1 LKFISFF
8 LITVSLG
15 APAYPQGNSVLLEEL
30 SHKAFNY
37 FLEHSDP
44 RTGLVLDRSLSDG
57 RNVSGNNIASIAAT
71 GFGLTAFVL
80 ASENHWITREKAR
93 VHILNSL
100 KFLNSNKYRVH
111 GWYYHWLD
119 FKTGEPLFGSE
130 VSSID
135 TSFFLAGVLTA
146 RQYFSDDS
154 EIVTLATQIY
164 GQVDF
169 NWMLNGDSKF
179 LSHGWFPKSGF
190 INHKWNSYSELML
203 LYILGISSPTHG
215 ITPSSWSAWT
225 REKTN
230 YKGLEY
236 VQSDGS
242 LFIHQYSH
250 AWLDLRNL
258 HENFGDHINWFENS
272 KNAIL
277 ANKAFCLSLAGEF
290 NSYSKDMWGITASD
304 SPYGYIAWG
313 GPPRD
318 SHIDGTVVPSA
329 LTGSLMFLADE
340 VLRPL
345 IKMSAQNPKI
355 ISHYGFVNAFNS
367 LTGWMAPD
375 TLGIDAGITL
385 LSIENMR
392 KGSVWKYFMRNPEI
406 LATFERIGLVSEQA
420 MPLGL

>member
-1 LKFISFF
+1 LRVFGLL
-8 LITVSLG
+8 LIIMGFSG
-15 APAYPQGNSVLLEEL
+15 PAYSQGDPDFLENL
-30 SHKAFNY
+30 SHKAFLY

-44 RTGLVLDRSLSDG
+44 HTGLVLDRSPTDG
-57 RNVSGNNIASIAAT
+57 QNISGNNVASIAAT

-80 ASENHWITREKAR
+80 ASENNWISREVAR

-100 KFLNSNKYRVH
+100 RFLRSDQFRVH

-119 FKTGEPLFGSE
+119 SKTGEPLTESE

-146 RQYFSDDS
+146 RQYFFDDP
-154 EIVTLATQIY
+154 EIMKIATDIY
-164 GQVDF
+164 EGVDF
-169 NWMLNGDSKF
+169 NWMLNGSHLF
-179 LSHGWFPKSGF
+179 SHGWFPKSGF
-190 INHKWNSYSELML
+190 INYKWDSYSELML
-203 LYILGISSPTHG
+203 LYVLGIASPTHG
-215 ITPSSWSAWT
+215 IDPSSWSAWT
-225 REKTN
+225 REKIN

-236 VQSDGS
+236 VQSYGS

-250 AWLDLRNL
+250 AWLDLRGL

-272 KNAIL
+272 KNAVL
-277 ANKAFCLSLAGEF
+277 ANREFCLSLAGEF
-290 NSYSKDMWGITASD
+290 HTYSEDAWGITASD
-304 SPYGYIAWG
+304 SPYGYVAWG

-318 SHIDGTVVPSA
+318 SHIDGTMVPSA
-329 LTGSLMFLADE
+329 LTGSLMFLNDE

-345 IKMSAQNPKI
+345 KKMAEQNPKV
-355 ISHYGFVNAFNS
+355 ISHYGFVNAFNP

-392 KGSVWKYFMRNPEI
+392 RTLVWKYFMKNPEI
-406 LATFERIGLVSEQA
+406 STTFERIGLI
-420 MPLGL
+420 PTK